1 MEGTTKS
8 GEASSTKGSMHESTS
23 ATNTT
28 SSIGETIS
36 PQPSTS
42 QATTVA
48 APNTSAVTP
57 TTGMIDAPESKI
69 QPSALSMTGENGEPG
84 VN

>member
-8 GEASSTKGSMHESTS
+8 GETSSTKGSMHEST
-23 ATNTT
+23 NTT
-28 SSIGETIS
+28 SSAGETIS

-69 QPSALSMTGENGEPG
+69 QPPAPSMTGENGGPG